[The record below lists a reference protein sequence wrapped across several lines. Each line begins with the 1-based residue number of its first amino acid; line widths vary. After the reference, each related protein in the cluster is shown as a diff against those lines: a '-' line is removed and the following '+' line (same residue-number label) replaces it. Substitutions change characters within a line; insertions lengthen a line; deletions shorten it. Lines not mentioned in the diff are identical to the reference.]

1 MRHDTILEMNSRIP
15 AKKGAKPSKKSRARG
30 KARAQ
35 AAPKLRKYVLTGG
48 TSVGKT
54 TIIDM
59 LAKLK
64 HPTFP
69 EFSRI
74 IINRELKK
82 DDGILPWTKPALFQE
97 MYAKE
102 QAREEIDI
110 EKYMHGDKDY
120 IFMDR
125 CVVDGIAFCQHA
137 GVPIPGEIG
146 SHMQKLRAEARDYD
160 LIFILGPLDQ
170 YHFDEGRVMKPE
182 ESLSIQGL
190 LEKAYIEYG
199 YELIPVPFMP
209 PEDRVRFIL
218 EKVREF
224 EKIATF

>member
-1 MRHDTILEMNSRIP
+1 M
-15 AKKGAKPSKKSRARG
+15 KKLGKK
-30 KARAQ
+30 
-35 AAPKLRKYVLTGG
+35 KLRKYVLTGG

-59 LAKLK
+59 LAKLE

-97 MYAKE
+97 MYARE
-102 QAREEIDI
+102 QVREELDI
-110 EKYMHGDKDY
+110 EKYLHGVQGKAGLQVGKKDY

-125 CVVDGIAFCQHA
+125 CIVDGIAFCQHA
-137 GVPIPGEIG
+137 NVPVPREID
-146 SHMQKLRAEARDYD
+146 SHIQKLRAGTQDYD

-170 YHFDEGRVMKPE
+170 YHFDEGRIMKPE
-182 ESLSIQGL
+182 ESLSVQSL

-209 PEDRVRFIL
+209 PQDRVKFIL
-218 EKVREF
+218 EKVEGF
-224 EKIATF
+224 ENSLK